1 MILVF
6 LAPWFLH
13 SFLLVCEGKGETS
26 TIGPSNRGAVGWRER
41 REAESWGLASAGG
54 PAASSLRVR
63 ATLYR
68 LFLVQKQKESPWE
81 MFTASTA
88 SVAMDVYRIQ

>member
-6 LAPWFLH
+6 LATWFLR

-54 PAASSLRVR
+54 PAESSLRVR

-68 LFLVQKQKESPWE
+68 LFLVQKQKESPWK
-81 MFTASTA
+81 MSTAKTA